1 MRKTEPVLHTAPA
14 ELQGKYKR
22 EHAQGGG
29 VLTMVELGDG
39 LAEQHQVIFVFVLR
53 VEVYHLRV
61 SHLQELA
68 DLRHVRHVQVNI
80 ENLDTGLGSSGENY
94 VLERIR

>member
-1 MRKTEPVLHTAPA
+1 MHRVE
-14 ELQGKYKR
+14 
-22 EHAQGGG
+22 
-29 VLTMVELGDG
+29 LTMVELRDG
-39 LAEQHQVIFVFVLR
+39 LAEQHQVIFVFVLG

-61 SHLQELA
+61 SHLQELT

-80 ENLDTGLGSSGENY
+80 ENLDTSLGSSGENY